1 MGTKYFCCYLFL
13 TLIILLSGCTS
24 SKQHDDLPTRYS
36 LAELQILTENGTY
49 PMEMEVDSMP
59 AVISQK
65 NPGYPD
71 DARRAGKEG
80 RVWLK
85 VFIGKDGVPK
95 EAKLL
100 KTEGEKVIF
109 VQTSIDAALEW
120 RFKPALLDNEP
131 VAYWITL
138 PFNFKLGPKK

>member
-1 MGTKYFCCYLFL
+1 MGTKYFCCILFL

-24 SKQHDDLPTRYS
+24 SKPTYDRPMRYS
-36 LAELQILTENGTY
+36 IAELQTLTENGTY
-49 PMEMEVDSMP
+49 PMEMVVDSMP

-80 RVWLK
+80 RVCLK

-120 RFKPALLDNEP
+120 RFRPAILDNEP
-131 VAYWITL
+131 VACWITL
-138 PFNFKLGPKK
+138 PFNFKLDPKK